1 MDSLDVF
8 RMVVSLGAAARIDV
22 IGTMSV

>member
-8 RMVVSLGAAARIDV
+8 RKVVSPGAAARIDV
-22 IGTMSV
+22 IGTMSA

>member
-8 RMVVSLGAAARIDV
+8 RMVVSPGAAARIDV

>member
-8 RMVVSLGAAARIDV
+8 RMVVSPGAAARIDV
-22 IGTMSV
+22 TGTMSV

>member
-1 MDSLDVF
+1 MDSLNVF
-8 RMVVSLGAAARIDV
+8 RVVVSPGAAARIDV

>member
-8 RMVVSLGAAARIDV
+8 RMAVSPGAAARIDV